1 MIGRTEQ
8 LTRDVRKMP
17 LFRQLVPQ
25 EAGVG
30 WPMPFRKAN
39 GVYVTLLFFGYGQ
52 DPDSGSTAVYPPFS
66 MVTVDWA
73 NWRAMEYLDLRYR
86 HPWPDDQCT
95 ARAGTFPHQ
104 AVAGLSVAEY
114 RERRTEM
121 FSAYDEILGHLVS
134 GTEVP
139 ADLGMR
145 FGERLRV
152 LMEPGL
158 ELYYRALSPQFFGRF
173 LPTRASTHAE
183 PIQEAAR

>member
-114 RERRTEM
+114 RGTSYRDVLRLRRNTR
-121 FSAYDEILGHLVS
+121 SS
-134 GTEVP
+134 GVGNRGSRRSRH
-139 ADLGMR
+139 AIR
-145 FGERLRV
+145 ERLRV